1 MGMDSGMMEEGFEG
15 RMMVTDGKSS
25 SDGVEEG

>member
-1 MGMDSGMMEEGFEG
+1 MDSGMMEERFEG
-15 RMMVTDGKSS
+15 GMTVTDGKSS